1 MNWNWKFR
9 AVWMLC
15 LGVNDMNR
23 EMKDSRVEWL
33 GEIPK
38 DWKVTKI
45 KHKFKIVAGATPKS
59 EQKENFDGNIIW
71 ITPADYKTTD
81 KYVFVGKRNLSN
93 IGYESCNTTIVPAGS
108 IIFSKRAPIGSVA
121 IAQTELCTNQG
132 CLSCVK
138 KENVDQRYFY
148 FLMGILTEEFKLLGT
163 GTTFKEISAFS
174 FANFRMPCPSI
185 GEQVRIATFLEKKC
199 GKIEN
204 IIQNSKASIEEYKK
218 LKQAIII
225 RGVTKGIRN
234 VRPMKESGIEWI
246 GEIPVSWN
254 LVPFRHVLK
263 ERIEKNN
270 PIKSTERLSLSID
283 LGVTLYSEKT
293 TNLDRFKDDFE
304 QYKVAHKGDLV
315 MNSMNM
321 LVGASGQSDY
331 FGCVSPAYYTFYDET
346 EGHCTAKY
354 CEYVFRS
361 KAMLRIL
368 FSLGKG
374 IYAIVRGDD
383 RVNTCRLKVSKE
395 DLKNIV
401 IPVPPLEEQRE
412 IVKYLNEKCGEIN
425 GIIAKKEQFISE
437 MENYKKSLIY
447 EYVTGKKEVPEI

>member
-1 MNWNWKFR
+1 MNIRHQSQWKKSQCVFMNWNWKFR

-148 FLMGILTEEFKLLGT
+148 FLMGILTEEFELLGT

-185 GEQVRIATFLEKKC
+185 GEQVRIATFL
-199 GKIEN
+199 
-204 IIQNSKASIEEYKK
+204 
-218 LKQAIII
+218 
-225 RGVTKGIRN
+225 
-234 VRPMKESGIEWI
+234 
-246 GEIPVSWN
+246 
-254 LVPFRHVLK
+254 
-263 ERIEKNN
+263 
-270 PIKSTERLSLSID
+270 
-283 LGVTLYSEKT
+283 
-293 TNLDRFKDDFE
+293 
-304 QYKVAHKGDLV
+304 
-315 MNSMNM
+315 
-321 LVGASGQSDY
+321 
-331 FGCVSPAYYTFYDET
+331 
-346 EGHCTAKY
+346 
-354 CEYVFRS
+354 
-361 KAMLRIL
+361 
-368 FSLGKG
+368 
-374 IYAIVRGDD
+374 
-383 RVNTCRLKVSKE
+383 
-395 DLKNIV
+395 
-401 IPVPPLEEQRE
+401 
-412 IVKYLNEKCGEIN
+412 
-425 GIIAKKEQFISE
+425 
-437 MENYKKSLIY
+437 
-447 EYVTGKKEVPEI
+447 

>member
-1 MNWNWKFR
+1 
-9 AVWMLC
+9 
-15 LGVNDMNR
+15 
-23 EMKDSRVEWL
+23 
-33 GEIPK
+33 
-38 DWKVTKI
+38 
-45 KHKFKIVAGATPKS
+45 
-59 EQKENFDGNIIW
+59 
-71 ITPADYKTTD
+71 
-81 KYVFVGKRNLSN
+81 
-93 IGYESCNTTIVPAGS
+93 
-108 IIFSKRAPIGSVA
+108 
-121 IAQTELCTNQG
+121 
-132 CLSCVK
+132 
-138 KENVDQRYFY
+138 
-148 FLMGILTEEFKLLGT
+148 MGILTEEFKLSGT

-304 QYKVAHKGDLV
+304 Q
-315 MNSMNM
+315 
-321 LVGASGQSDY
+321 
-331 FGCVSPAYYTFYDET
+331 
-346 EGHCTAKY
+346 
-354 CEYVFRS
+354 
-361 KAMLRIL
+361 
-368 FSLGKG
+368 
-374 IYAIVRGDD
+374 
-383 RVNTCRLKVSKE
+383 
-395 DLKNIV
+395 
-401 IPVPPLEEQRE
+401 
-412 IVKYLNEKCGEIN
+412 
-425 GIIAKKEQFISE
+425 
-437 MENYKKSLIY
+437 
-447 EYVTGKKEVPEI
+447 